1 MRIIVR
7 DLFMEVAM
15 LNVRLGGIQI
25 GVILL
30 TFATA
35 AIHLILGLLQISV
48 GMMGGI
54 MFIANA
60 AGYLG
65 LLGALYLRLPLQ
77 FLSHNRSLIR
87 WALITF
93 TAVTILA
100 WLAIGDKSLPRGGLG
115 YATKAIEVGL
125 IGLLVIESREK

>member
-1 MRIIVR
+1 MTR
-7 DLFMEVAM
+7 
-15 LNVRLGGIQI
+15 VRLGGLQI

-35 AIHLILGLLQISV
+35 VIHLILGLFQISIGMV
-48 GMMGGI
+48 GGV

-65 LLGALYLRLPLQ
+65 LLGALYLRLPIP
-77 FLSHNRSLIR
+77 FLSQNRSLIR
-87 WALITF
+87 WALVAF

-100 WLAIGDKSLPRGGLG
+100 WLAIGDKRLPSGWLG
-115 YATKAIEVGL
+115 YATKAIEVAL

>member
-1 MRIIVR
+1 
-7 DLFMEVAM
+7 M

-35 AIHLILGLLQISV
+35 VIHLILGLSQISI
-48 GMMGGI
+48 GMMGGV

-65 LLGALYLRLPLQ
+65 LLGALYLRLPIQ
-77 FLSHNRSLIR
+77 FLSQNRLLIR
-87 WALITF
+87 WALVAFAAI
-93 TAVTILA
+93 TILA
-100 WLAIGDKSLPRGGLG
+100 WLAIGDKTLPDGMLG
-115 YATKAIEVGL
+115 YATKAIEVVL